1 MLRINDKE
9 VEITKS
15 TIKFVNAIY
24 NKVKGYTPSID
35 ISFINNDKTGY
46 ISFFLD
52 FYLNNSFDNI
62 INKTFKSNPMNFEPI
77 SVIEIFDTINFYDN
91 IDSDVTVTLGE
102 IKNNKIDFKLIIDDS
117 LIKIEYDGALDID
130 YIKK

>member
-1 MLRINDKE
+1 MLRINDKQ

-15 TIKFVNAIY
+15 TIKFANAIY

-35 ISFINNDKTGY
+35 ISFINNDKAGY

-117 LIKIEYDGALDID
+117 LIKIEYDGVLDID